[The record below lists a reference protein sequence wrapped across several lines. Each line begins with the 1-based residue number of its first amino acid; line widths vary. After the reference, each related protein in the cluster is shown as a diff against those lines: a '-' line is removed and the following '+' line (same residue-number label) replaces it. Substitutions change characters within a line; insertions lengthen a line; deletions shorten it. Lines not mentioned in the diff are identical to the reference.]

1 VNDDENI
8 RVDRKGVRWCLVC
21 GRQAEAGWITHAEL
35 CDEVI
40 DLRKRMDAAEQRI
53 AELDKPKGER

>member
-21 GRQAEAGWITHAEL
+21 GRSAEGVYLDHAEL

-40 DLRKRMDAAEQRI
+40 DLRKRVAALERI
-53 AELDKPKGER
+53 AELDKGKVEK